1 MQVTVPFLCW
11 QLESSEWGQTLH
23 LHFQYWSPR
32 IFYLFPSFFFHVN
45 ILIFLFF
52 LFKNSCCE
60 ILQRYRKNT
69 EHNIIEMHL
78 HTIRISEMLSLHHI
92 DYTYVSVLL
101 GTLFIGFA
109 SCKQYLLLLCFCFF
123 NVFIQSD
130 VFCILMWVYSICIWF
145 FYWCLWTHS
154 YSLILC
160 FVYSAFLWFPPHPTS
175 PIFLTAKGLIKFA
188 LFLFFPLLVGKYI
201 YIYTERER
209 SEKGGPIYFSFY
221 NCRWNFN
228 TS

>member
-1 MQVTVPFLCW
+1 
-11 QLESSEWGQTLH
+11 
-23 LHFQYWSPR
+23 
-32 IFYLFPSFFFHVN
+32 
-45 ILIFLFF
+45 
-52 LFKNSCCE
+52 
-60 ILQRYRKNT
+60 
-69 EHNIIEMHL
+69 MHL
-78 HTIRISEMLSLHHI
+78 HTIRISEMFSLHHI

-123 NVFIQSD
+123 SVFIQSD
-130 VFCILMWVYSICIWF
+130 VFCTLMWVYSICIWF

-175 PIFLTAKGLIKFA
+175 PIFLTTKGLIKFA
-188 LFLFFPLLVGKYI
+188 LFFTGWEI
-201 YIYTERER
+201 HIWRER
-209 SEKGGPIYFSFY
+209 SKKGDPIYFSFY
-221 NCRWNFN
+221 NCHWNFN